1 MLTFGK
7 FLFNKIMQQ
16 PRCPLTD
23 EWIKRSYHIYVMEYY
38 LAIKRNEFASV
49 PVRWI
54 KLELVI
60 QSEVSQKEKNRHH
73 VIIIYMEYRKNGMMN
88 LFVGQQ

>member
-1 MLTFGK
+1 
-7 FLFNKIMQQ
+7 MQQ

-23 EWIKRSYHIYVMEYY
+23 EWIKRSYHVYVMEYY